1 MQYLTEIKLKL
12 YFLVIFNKQEI
23 TVKKYLNTKIDPVT
37 LYKHGTTTMFGISGQ
52 ISYRFII
59 F

>member
-37 LYKHGTTTMFGISGQ
+37 FYKHGPTIMFGISG
-52 ISYRFII
+52 
-59 F
+59 

>member
-1 MQYLTEIKLKL
+1 MQYLTEIKLKF

-37 LYKHGTTTMFGISGQ
+37 LYKHGTTIMFGISG
-52 ISYRFII
+52 
-59 F
+59 